1 MKREEDSACYV
12 RIFFSFLW
20 KNGIFRYLIEKDGKG
35 QGISIF
41 TFGRNFPFVSFVSFV
56 VLQDNILFTL
66 NLH

>member
-1 MKREEDSACYV
+1 MKKRRRFCMLCKNLLL
-12 RIFFSFLW
+12 FFVE
-20 KNGIFRYLIEKDGKG
+20 KMGYLIEKDGKG

-56 VLQDNILFTL
+56 VLQDNIFFTL